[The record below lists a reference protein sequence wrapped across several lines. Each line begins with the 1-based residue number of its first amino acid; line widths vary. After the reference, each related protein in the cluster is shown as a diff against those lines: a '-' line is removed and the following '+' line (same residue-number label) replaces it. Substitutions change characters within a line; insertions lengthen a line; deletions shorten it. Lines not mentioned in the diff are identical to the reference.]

1 MVGMGTYNIGYSIDR
16 PLFISH
22 IPALQIREL
31 VLTLREKPE
40 YYHTHSL
47 VDFSAYRS
55 QWSRR
60 YGHMA

>member
-1 MVGMGTYNIGYSIDR
+1 MAGMGTYNIGYGIDR

-40 YYHTHSL
+40 YCNAHSL
-47 VDFSAYRS
+47 VDFSAYRC
-55 QWSRR
+55 QWSRG